1 MLNYDKISKGSL
13 YCPRCNILCNIE
25 NSIRIDFSEV
35 NLDPDFPIRPYI
47 NATKDIKIRCPHC
60 GHKMSIINTRMVNI
74 IKRFVA
80 VGFDVKRAGCDGEIV
95 EKYEMS
101 YITFTS
107 TEIADMLI
115 SDIITGSNNLELSK
129 SIHSRLIKHNSTKL
143 FTRGKHNQFKLKLNT
158 HKLKL
163 SSKFDKHLECRDIE
177 YLKLIVESWYLTLE
191 DILSIL
197 EDRSLHGD
205 K

>member
-1 MLNYDKISKGSL
+1 MLNYDTISKGSL

-25 NSIRIDFSEV
+25 NSIRIDFNEV
-35 NLDPDFPIRPYI
+35 SLDPDFPIRPYI
-47 NATKDIKIRCPHC
+47 NTTKDIKIRCPHC

-95 EKYEMS
+95 EKYEMP

-107 TEIADMLI
+107 TTIADALI
-115 SDIITGSNNLELSK
+115 SDIITGSNDLGLSD
-129 SIHSRLIKHNSTKL
+129 SIHSCLIKSNAAKI
-143 FTRGKHNQFKLKLNT
+143 FTRGKHNQFKLKFNT
-158 HKLKL
+158 YKLKL
-163 SSKFDKHLECRDIE
+163 SSKHNEHLEVRDIK
-177 YLKLIVESWYLTLE
+177 YFKLMVELWYSTLE
-191 DILSIL
+191 DILSVL
-197 EDRSLHGD
+197 EDRLLHD